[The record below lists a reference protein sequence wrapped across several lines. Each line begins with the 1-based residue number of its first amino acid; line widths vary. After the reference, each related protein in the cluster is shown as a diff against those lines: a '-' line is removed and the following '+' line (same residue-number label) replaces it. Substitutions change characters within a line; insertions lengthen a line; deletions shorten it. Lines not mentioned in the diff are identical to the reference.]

1 MPNALITGLVG
12 RYLKKHLL
20 SWWFNFTWWHQK
32 RSYVLLQVLRAG
44 NLFFF
49 FLLMLS
55 ELKSI
60 AFPDA

>member
-12 RYLKKHLL
+12 NICSNGGSISSGGTKRDHM
-20 SWWFNFTWWHQK
+20 FVC
-32 RSYVLLQVLRAG
+32 RSYMLEIFFFFL
-44 NLFFF
+44 FF